1 MLCKKGWPLKYLLYN
16 TKTQKKKKRYVDMDD
31 AGKAISVDLDNL
43 MKI

>member
-16 TKTQKKKKRYVDMDD
+16 TKTQKKKKYVDMDD